1 MSLKI
6 LLQVLCVGKNTQKKQ
21 TSLGHAIAQASRPRE
36 FIAPLQLGLAVQ
48 MHHHFGSKFLVDSL
62 HQHGFCCSYSEVQ
75 KYLRSASV
83 TSQDIAIT
91 SETKLVQ
98 FAADNVDHNLR
109 MLDGL
114 GTFHG
119 MGMIATITPAQEI
132 SHVVPRKLVTPDEII
147 KHGRVTVSQY
157 NYPKVQQS
165 LTYSELSTFKA
176 ITPNATQKI
185 LTDILWKVVPFLK
198 WPRPGWSGFMQMVH
212 KGNHPGKAT
221 AVFLPMID
229 LDPTDMICIYSTCSS
244 CLTKQENITSLLS
257 SPLISPYGGRL
268 RPSLQ
273 MNQKTA
279 N

>member
-1 MSLKI
+1 MGTLIIFTNLEGKANVVTWKTTASSILYDYYQQPKCDDVEQESRRIIQTTAKLIKNDIKALNALTEYPSVQDLSTENAMAYLPDSLKI
-6 LLQVLCVGKNTQKKQ
+6 LLQVLCVGKNIQKKQ

-36 FIAPLQLGLAVQ
+36 FIGLAVQ

-62 HQHGFCCSYSEVQ
+62 HQHVFCCSYSEVQ

-83 TSQDIAIT
+83 TSQDIALT

-109 MLDGL
+109 TLDGL

-165 LTYSELSTFKA
+165 LT
-176 ITPNATQKI
+176 
-185 LTDILWKVVPFLK
+185 
-198 WPRPGWSGFMQMVH
+198 
-212 KGNHPGKAT
+212 
-221 AVFLPMID
+221 
-229 LDPTDMICIYSTCSS
+229 
-244 CLTKQENITSLLS
+244 
-257 SPLISPYGGRL
+257 
-268 RPSLQ
+268 
-273 MNQKTA
+273 
-279 N
+279 